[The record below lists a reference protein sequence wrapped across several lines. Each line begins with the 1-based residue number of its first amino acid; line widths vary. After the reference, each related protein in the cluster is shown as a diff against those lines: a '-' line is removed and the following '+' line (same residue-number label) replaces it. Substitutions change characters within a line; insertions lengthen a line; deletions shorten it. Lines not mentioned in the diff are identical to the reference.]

1 MKKQPVNPLLKVMKN
16 AFLLVLFL
24 IGSTMAKAGD
34 HEDAKKKTLGVF
46 INDKQL
52 RIDVDS
58 LAINAKGTL
67 TLHALVNESF
77 KAGQLKF
84 AILIRH
90 RSFAGN
96 VLLFP
101 WDEKFK
107 NGEAINA
114 IDVSKI
120 LSNVKPG
127 DQLII
132 IPFDSESGNESA
144 HEQLLI
150 TVTGDNC

>member
-1 MKKQPVNPLLKVMKN
+1 MQLVSPLLQVIKN
-16 AFLLVLFL
+16 AFPLVLL
-24 IGSTMAKAGD
+24 LMGSTVAKAGD
-34 HEDAKKKTLGVF
+34 HVDAKKKDLGIF

-52 RIDVDS
+52 HIDADS

-67 TLHALVNESF
+67 TLRALVNESST
-77 KAGQLKF
+77 AGQVKF
-84 AILIRH
+84 RILIRH
-90 RSFAGN
+90 RNFAGK

-101 WDEKFK
+101 WDENFK

-114 IDVSKI
+114 IDVSKV
-120 LSNVKPG
+120 LSQVKPG
-127 DQLII
+127 DQLIV
-132 IPFDSESGNESA
+132 IPIDSESGNESP